1 LEERMGVRVR
11 AKYGHY
17 LELRDGDLNDEEL
30 EDEKFR
36 RELNEELQKFRE
48 YQRGTEDLIP

>member
-1 LEERMGVRVR
+1 LG
-11 AKYGHY
+11 
-17 LELRDGDLNDEEL
+17 DGDLNDEEL

-36 RELNEELQKFRE
+36 RELNEELQKFGE